1 MSSKTESY
9 DIAVMELMRAFKRFI
24 YESDERIKRLE
35 HELEMLRNI
44 DESILLSIK
53 EKSAKA
59 FGDGMQDA

>member
-9 DIAVMELMRAFKRFI
+9 DIAVMELLRAVKRFI